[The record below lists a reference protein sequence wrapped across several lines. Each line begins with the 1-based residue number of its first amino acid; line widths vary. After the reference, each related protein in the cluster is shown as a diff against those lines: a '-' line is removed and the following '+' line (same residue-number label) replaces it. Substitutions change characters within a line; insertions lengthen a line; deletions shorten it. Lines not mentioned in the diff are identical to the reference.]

1 MNILGALGLSGEA
14 GLERMYRDARMLSI
28 PDGANELL
36 ALIHARELTGIAAFR
51 DAKPGPSDAGQT

>member
-1 MNILGALGLSGEA
+1 MNILGALGLSREA